1 MKTNKNNIK
10 IILAVCLITFCI
22 QTADIKLGFVKISE
36 LILLLLTPF
45 LFRKSINKYFF
56 YFLLFFTFEMI
67 LGLIITSTLD
77 FQFIGTSKI
86 KAPYIITLARYL
98 ELISCISISIITFKL
113 FKNNANE
120 SKRIINYLVDWNV
133 AIAIFFFLIYILV
146 ISKTIPIQHSII
158 VYDDNRLRGFYNEGG
173 PYGLMLSFIFIL
185 TFFQENNYKKTIKQF
200 FLFVIISFCAKS
212 KAGILFIV
220 IWIAFLNLNYFKNK
234 FKFLIY
240 PVTILFFIVFYFLFI
255 NVSSMYFKE
264 FDRIKKSINERP
276 TDVNLILG
284 RVSGTFIV
292 PKMIVENPLFGI
304 GLGNYP
310 LIRNNF
316 EYRTFFPKPP
326 KKVINSDAHGYGGLV
341 DVIVEMG
348 TMGFLIF
355 MFIVYLLYKDL
366 KRVNKENILLMGFLL
381 MFGFGVQLIFLYPW
395 IFFGIILAYK
405 NRYINEISN

>member
-1 MKTNKNNIK
+1 VKTNKNNIK